1 MGLGVEK
8 DKSMT
13 TEKFI
18 LPPEA
23 VIAYVNVLL
32 LAELVVQNRVAN
44 EPCRP
49 SRSCMTDFDSLH
61 GLTVLPP
68 TVYGLNYTPKVP
80 SKVYTPSKSVYTAV

>member
-23 VIAYVNVLL
+23 VIAYLNVLL
-32 LAELVVQNRVAN
+32 LAELVVPTSRVD
-44 EPCRP
+44 R
-49 SRSCMTDFDSLH
+49 RDR
-61 GLTVLPP
+61 V
-68 TVYGLNYTPKVP
+68 
-80 SKVYTPSKSVYTAV
+80 

>member
-61 GLTVLPP
+61 GRTHRVTTYRLWAKLHTKL
-68 TVYGLNYTPKVP
+68 P
-80 SKVYTPSKSVYTAV
+80 SKVYTPSKSV